1 MPRAFPLHL
10 HVVALALGLILLV
23 GGMLAVIGQ
32 HLTRNMMAD
41 VAEDLSLRI
50 NREVRGSLHRLVLPA
65 DMALRLLQQ
74 DVLAQAA
81 TLEQRLQRLPAV
93 RAVLQGS
100 TALSSIYV
108 GYGDGQFFFTR
119 RLASDA
125 ERSRFG
131 APPQAAYLVQSID
144 RDGAVLDGRYLFF
157 DAELGLLAE
166 VAQPQYPA
174 EFDPRRRDW
183 HRNAPHSGEV
193 LVTPPYP
200 FFSDHQV
207 GVTLARRVVGSE
219 VVIGADIRLHTL
231 GEGLA
236 RQKVTPRTRLAL
248 VDAAGRVVAQDDPDL
263 PSALLDEDGA
273 PSLLSLAA
281 SAHPAFAGQDGLI
294 AAALAAPERSIVRSV
309 FAGGETW
316 LVSAAAL
323 RVDDALSQLIVMAI
337 PEQELMAAAHRQRDA
352 ALAVT
357 ALVLCIAVPL
367 AWLLARQIASPLRV
381 LAGEADAI
389 RRFNFGQVGV
399 TRSYIREVALLGDT
413 MDAMRRTIRRFLEL
427 NTAVAGEAD
436 FDRLLPRLLGETLSV
451 TQALGGVLYLASD
464 GHLAPVATLD
474 GEGRPLPDTAPW
486 AATDAEAGQW
496 QRAPVPGQQ
505 AHAARPLDALGPL
518 LSGALAAGDVRTAAL
533 TEADLGAL
541 GLQVQAGAL
550 GASHA
555 IGVPLLNR
563 QDELVGA
570 MLLLLDAPAD
580 ADRLAFVGALSGSAA
595 VTLEARALIAA
606 QKTLFEAL
614 IRMIAGAIDAKS
626 QHTGGHCARVPELA
640 RLLAQ
645 AACEAQSG
653 PFADF
658 RLDDD
663 AWETLRVA
671 AWMHDCGKITTPEYV
686 VDKATKLQ
694 ALYDRIHELRMRFEV
709 LKREAELRCLQDIL
723 DGADASARKQVRDAE
738 LAALDEDFAFVA
750 RCNQGSE
757 SMAEADV
764 ERLQR
769 IAARTWTRTLDDRI
783 GLSHEEA
790 ARKASVPPP
799 ALPHAEPVLADRPE
813 HRFPRRPEDCFDA
826 DNPWGFRMKVPRWQL
841 DLGELHNLGVRYG
854 TLTEE
859 ERYLINA
866 HIIQT
871 EIMLRQLP
879 FPRHLVTVPEVAAS
893 HHEKMDGSGY
903 PKGLTADQM
912 SPMARMMAIADIFEA
927 LTARD
932 RPYKRGKTLS
942 ESLAIMARM
951 AREGHVD
958 PDLFVLFVRSEAYL
972 AYAQRFMEPAQI
984 DAVDADALLAATPA
998 G

>member
-1 MPRAFPLHL
+1 MPRAFPLHM
-10 HVVALALGLILLV
+10 HVVALALGLIVLV

-32 HLTRNMMAD
+32 HLTRNVMAA

-74 DVLAQAA
+74 DALVHAA
-81 TLEQRLQRLPAV
+81 SLEQRLQRLPAV

-119 RLASDA
+119 RLASGV
-125 ERSRFG
+125 ERARFD

-144 RDGAVLDGRYLFF
+144 RDGSVLRGRYLFF

-183 HRNAPHSGEV
+183 HRDAPRSGEV

-236 RQKVTPRTRLAL
+236 RQKVTPGTRLAL
-248 VDAAGRVVAQDDPDL
+248 VDAAGRVVAQDDPAL

-281 SAHPAFAGQDGLI
+281 SAHPAFAGQDGLV
-294 AAALAAPERSIVRSV
+294 AAALAAPERSIVRTV
-309 FAGGETW
+309 RAAGETW

-389 RRFNFGQVGV
+389 RRFNFGQVGA

-436 FDRLLPRLLGETLSV
+436 FDRLLPRLLGETLSA
-451 TQALGGVLYLASD
+451 TQALGGALYLASD

-496 QRAPVPGQQ
+496 PRAPLPGQQ

-518 LSGALAAGDVRTAAL
+518 LGAALGAGAVRTAAL

-606 QKTLFEAL
+606 QKALFEAL

-645 AACEAQSG
+645 AACDARSG
-653 PFADF
+653 PYANFS
-658 RLDDD
+658 LDDD
-663 AWETLRVA
+663 GWEILRVA
-671 AWMHDCGKITTPEYV
+671 AWLHDCGKITTPEYV

-694 ALYDRIHELRMRFEV
+694 ALYDRIHEVRMRFEV

-723 DGADASARKQVRDAE
+723 DGADASARERVRDAE
-738 LAALDEDFAFVA
+738 LAALDADFAFVA
-750 RCNQGSE
+750 RCNLGSE
-757 SMAEADV
+757 AMAEADV

-769 IAARTWTRTLDDRI
+769 IAARTWTRTLDDRL

-790 ARKASVPPP
+790 ARKAGVPAP
-799 ALPHAEPVLADRPE
+799 ALPHPEPVLADRPE
-813 HRFPRRPEDCFDA
+813 HRLPRRAEDCFDD

-841 DLGELHNLGVRYG
+841 DLGELHNLGLRYG

-866 HIIQT
+866 HIVQT

-903 PKGLTADQM
+903 PKGLTGAQM

-958 PDLFVLFVRSEAYL
+958 PALFALFVRSEAYL
-972 AYAQRFMEPAQI
+972 AYARRFMDPAQI
-984 DAVDADALLAATPA
+984 DAVDADALLAARPA